1 MSQLRGKKLVLL
13 APANVM
19 HTVRWAN
26 AMSERG
32 LEVHVISCH
41 PKDPALHKNIIVH
54 KLRVPAPLGYF
65 LNQRQTQRLLDA
77 IRPDLIN
84 AHFASGY
91 GTLGRAVKGKYP
103 YLLSVWGND
112 VYEFPLRSS
121 WHKKFL
127 RKNLLEAT
135 ELASTSHAMARV
147 TEQTTTE
154 RVIHITPFG
163 IDEKQFSPSSE
174 PSTSEATLV
183 VGTVKTLKPK
193 YGIDTLIRAFAQVV
207 KSWHGEQK
215 LKLVIAG
222 GGPQLAELQKLAQE
236 FQVSD
241 SIAFLGQIA
250 HADVPNVLNQLDIYV
265 ALSRYDS
272 ESFGVAILE
281 ASACELP
288 VVVTDTDGP
297 AEVTEHE
304 RTGLIVPRENPE
316 AAAQAILTLLNNE
329 QLRQK
334 MGKQGR
340 QHVLDHY
347 TWQHSVDIMLDAY
360 EQTIKAFHA

>member
-1 MSQLRGKKLVLL
+1 
-13 APANVM
+13 
-19 HTVRWAN
+19 
-26 AMSERG
+26 
-32 LEVHVISCH
+32 
-41 PKDPALHKNIIVH
+41 
-54 KLRVPAPLGYF
+54 
-65 LNQRQTQRLLDA
+65 
-77 IRPDLIN
+77 
-84 AHFASGY
+84 
-91 GTLGRAVKGKYP
+91 
-103 YLLSVWGND
+103 VWGND
-112 VYEFPLRSS
+112 VYEFPLRSA

-127 RKNLLEAT
+127 RRNLHEAT
-135 ELASTSHAMARV
+135 QLASTSHAMARV

-154 RVIHITPFG
+154 RHIHITPFG
-163 IDEKQFSPSSE
+163 IDEQQFAPLE
-174 PSTSEATLV
+174 TLPVKSTDTLV

-193 YGIDTLIRAFAQVV
+193 YGIDTLIRAFAEVV
-207 KSWHGEQK
+207 KQWQGSQR

-222 GGPQLAELQKLAQE
+222 GGPQLAELQALAKQLEVIDAIE
-236 FQVSD
+236 FTGQV
-241 SIAFLGQIA
+241 A
-250 HADVPNVLNQLDIYV
+250 HAEVPRILNQLDVYV

-297 AEVTEHE
+297 AEVTEQD

-316 AAAQAILTLLNNE
+316 AAAQAILTLLNTPE
-329 QLRQK
+329 LRQK

-340 QHVLDHY
+340 EHVLKHY